1 MKVQNQ
7 QLPLKGVS
15 PHGLYDPE
23 FTMYIV
29 VGHSASLRFV
39 MGEALTDEIQRGLIW
54 FLGSL
59 LGGVAIFFV
68 IFSFAFER

>member
-1 MKVQNQ
+1 M
-7 QLPLKGVS
+7 PLVGVS
-15 PHGLYDPE
+15 PHGFYDPLYKM
-23 FTMYIV
+23 FVV

-54 FLGSL
+54 FLGTL